1 MNCESCKTTMNDTTT
16 EMEISIKGRTVKAL
30 NVPAFSCSDCNE
42 IVVDQLVEKLA
53 RTYAKGCKEETF
65 DYATVKPRGVGITF
79 GKSQ

>member
-1 MNCESCKTTMNDTTT
+1 MNCERCKTNMNDTTM

-65 DYATVKPRGVGITF
+65 DYAMVKPRGVGITF